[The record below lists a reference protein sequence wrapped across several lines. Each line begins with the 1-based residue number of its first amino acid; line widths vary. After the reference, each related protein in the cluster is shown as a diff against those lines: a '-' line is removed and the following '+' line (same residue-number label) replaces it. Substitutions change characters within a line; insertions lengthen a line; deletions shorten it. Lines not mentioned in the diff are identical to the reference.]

1 MSPIPHSVTP
11 DFMLDVH
18 VAMWCNWL
26 VTGPASP
33 LSKMISTGSSLFP
46 TQALCKFFEVS
57 GSVSKFLAWC
67 YLITT
72 EHLILCDKI
81 TAQKTVN
88 FVYVLIQALRNG
100 TKEGMLLSAIFVA
113 KRLYLMLFSFGQTP
127 CHMSSWWCANS
138 DCIFQLVNACAK
150 KKHLWHNVCFRF

>member
-1 MSPIPHSVTP
+1 
-11 DFMLDVH
+11 MLQCGAIDWSQV
-18 VAMWCNWL
+18 L
-26 VTGPASP
+26 ASP

-57 GSVSKFLAWC
+57 GSVSKFLALC

-72 EHLILCDKI
+72 EHLILFDKI

-88 FVYVLIQALRNG
+88 FVQVLIQALRNG

-113 KRLYLMLFSFGQTP
+113 KRLYLMLFSFVKLHVTCLVGDVQIVIAF
-127 CHMSSWWCANS
+127 SS
-138 DCIFQLVNACAK
+138 
-150 KKHLWHNVCFRF
+150 